1 MSYKR
6 CVMTYCTFQRHIIL
20 NAADVFKASFYIAAA
35 AKIAVMP
42 GLSYKFTG
50 RKHIFPST
58 VSDFL
63 IYIRLRF
70 TKQIAL

>member
-1 MSYKR
+1 
-6 CVMTYCTFQRHIIL
+6 MTYRLFQRHTKFDEP
-20 NAADVFKASFYIAAA
+20 DVFKASFYIAAA

-50 RKHIFPST
+50 RKHMFALS

-70 TKQIAL
+70 TEQIAL

>member
-1 MSYKR
+1 
-6 CVMTYCTFQRHIIL
+6 MTYCTFQRHTKFDEP
-20 NAADVFKASFYIAAA
+20 DVFKASFYIAAA

-50 RKHIFPST
+50 REHMFALS

>member
-1 MSYKR
+1 
-6 CVMTYCTFQRHIIL
+6 MTYCTFQRHTKFDG
-20 NAADVFKASFYIAAA
+20 ADVFYIEGA

-50 RKHIFPST
+50 RKHMFPSS

-63 IYIRLRF
+63 IDIRLRF